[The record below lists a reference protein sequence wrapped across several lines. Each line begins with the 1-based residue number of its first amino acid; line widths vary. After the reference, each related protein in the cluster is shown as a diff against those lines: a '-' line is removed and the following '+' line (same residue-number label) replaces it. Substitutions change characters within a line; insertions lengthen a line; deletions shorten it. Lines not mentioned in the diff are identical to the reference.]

1 MVSNGDGRDM
11 SASLDRHITG
21 NYGQDQFKDEAF
33 CKDCAYADDFQD
45 GFATCV
51 CKHSPRFDQDVE
63 AEDFCDWFDAK
74 EPDFDPN

>member
-1 MVSNGDGRDM
+1 MGWYPNGDGRDM

-45 GFATCV
+45 GFATLCLQAQPAV
-51 CKHSPRFDQDVE
+51 RPGRRGRGLL
-63 AEDFCDWFDAK
+63 
-74 EPDFDPN
+74 